1 MVNFSR
7 RFQNKPPF
15 FGVRPK
21 AGLTRENEM
30 LLYLIIFAFF
40 WSQQH
45 YCTFFSYF
53 FLALV
58 VEPICQLKSLTNLKQ
73 VVVIW
78 NMYIIFF
85 CCSLLYFRPVPSI
98 IFVSFFFLWNDVN
111 IFIISQIYQSFFCL
125 QPKSQQLVE
134 PAQIG

>member
-40 WSQQH
+40 LVTIALLH
-45 YCTFFSYF
+45 IFLFFPCIGSRAY
-53 FLALV
+53 
-58 VEPICQLKSLTNLKQ
+58 
-73 VVVIW
+73 
-78 NMYIIFF
+78 M
-85 CCSLLYFRPVPSI
+85 SI
-98 IFVSFFFLWNDVN
+98 ED
-111 IFIISQIYQSFFCL
+111 
-125 QPKSQQLVE
+125 
-134 PAQIG
+134 

>member
-40 WSQQH
+40 LVTIALLH
-45 YCTFFSYF
+45 IF
-53 FLALV
+53 FL
-58 VEPICQLKSLTNLKQ
+58 
-73 VVVIW
+73 
-78 NMYIIFF
+78 FF
-85 CCSLLYFRPVPSI
+85 PCIGSRAYMSI
-98 IFVSFFFLWNDVN
+98 EVSN
-111 IFIISQIYQSFFCL
+111 
-125 QPKSQQLVE
+125 
-134 PAQIG
+134 

>member
-40 WSQQH
+40 GHNSTIAH
-45 YCTFFSYF
+45 FFYF

-58 VEPICQLKSLTNLKQ
+58 VEPICQLKTNLK
-73 VVVIW
+73 
-78 NMYIIFF
+78 
-85 CCSLLYFRPVPSI
+85 
-98 IFVSFFFLWNDVN
+98 
-111 IFIISQIYQSFFCL
+111 
-125 QPKSQQLVE
+125 
-134 PAQIG
+134 

>member
-40 WSQQH
+40 FLVTIALLH
-45 YCTFFSYF
+45 IFFHF

-58 VEPICQLKSLTNLKQ
+58 VEPICQLKSLTNLK
-73 VVVIW
+73 
-78 NMYIIFF
+78 
-85 CCSLLYFRPVPSI
+85 
-98 IFVSFFFLWNDVN
+98 
-111 IFIISQIYQSFFCL
+111 
-125 QPKSQQLVE
+125 
-134 PAQIG
+134 